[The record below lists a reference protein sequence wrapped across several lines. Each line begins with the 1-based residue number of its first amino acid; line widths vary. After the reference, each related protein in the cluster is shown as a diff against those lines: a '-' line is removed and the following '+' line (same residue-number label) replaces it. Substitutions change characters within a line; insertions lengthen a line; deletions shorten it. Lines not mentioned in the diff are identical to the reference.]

1 MNQRKATS
9 TRGRG
14 TGQNIQEPIVRMST
28 NISTRVTPRAGN
40 PDTVGTGIALR
51 KMSMSIGVPSRGI
64 STGMTI
70 ATLMMNIAGHV
81 SIGGNIAP
89 VLNGSMRKGKIPVN

>member
-1 MNQRKATS
+1 
-9 TRGRG
+9 
-14 TGQNIQEPIVRMST
+14 MST

-51 KMSMSIGVPSRGI
+51 KMSMSIGVPSQGI
-64 STGMTI
+64 GTGMRI
-70 ATLMMNIAGHV
+70 ATLMMKSIAGHV
-81 SIGGNIAP
+81 GTRGNIAP